1 MIPLLMACLGV
12 LVADLLLNVVNQI
25 HQQRHAAEV
34 PAILADLLTP
44 ERVRRGQAYHRARTL
59 LARSETLLC
68 AALWLVFLFGGG
80 LGRYDALLLAHWPA
94 PPMQGMVFACG
105 LLALRLLVAAPFA
118 WYRQFRLEERYG
130 FNTMSSQLWLA
141 DAIKATPLALFF
153 AGLAGAAFPALLL
166 WRPDSWWLWGWTGL
180 TLFSAALIWLAP
192 WLIEPLFHRFRPL
205 TQPDLLRSIQQLAD
219 TAGLAGARIL
229 SVDASRRSRH
239 SNAYFTGLG
248 RQRRI
253 VLYDNLVN
261 HFQPD
266 EILAV
271 LAHEMGHWRHH
282 HLRYRFLW
290 HALVTLAGFLLAQRL
305 WLWGGLPGLVGLN
318 TASPAAQGL
327 LLLLLMHLAGF
338 FLAPLGNA
346 LARRQEWQADVF
358 ARHLTGRPDR
368 LADALVKL
376 ARDNLIA
383 LHPHPWYVWFNYSHP
398 PLVERLEALRDRNG

>member
-1 MIPLLMACLGV
+1 MPPLLIACLGV
-12 LVADLLLNVVNQI
+12 VLAELLLDVVNQV

-34 PAILADLLTP
+34 PAILAGHLTP
-44 ERVRRGQAYHRARTL
+44 ERIRRGQAYHRARNL
-59 LARSETLLC
+59 LARSEKLLFSG
-68 AALWLVFLFGGG
+68 LWLVFLFGGA
-80 LGRYDALLLAHWPA
+80 LGRYDARLVAHWPA
-94 PPMQGMVFACG
+94 LPMQGMLFVCG

-118 WYRQFRLEERYG
+118 WYRQFCLEERYG
-130 FNTMSSQLWLA
+130 FNTMSRRLWFE
-141 DAIKATPLALFF
+141 DAIKAALLTLVLG
-153 AGLAGAAFPALLL
+153 GLAGAAFPALLL
-166 WRPDSWWLWGWTGL
+166 WQPDSWWLWGWTGL
-180 TLFSAALIWLAP
+180 TLVSAALIWLAP

-205 TQPDLLRSIQQLAD
+205 TQPDLLRSIQQLAEA
-219 TAGLAGARIL
+219 AGLAGARIL

-239 SNAYFTGLG
+239 SNAYFAGLG

-253 VLYDNLVN
+253 VLYDTLLK
-261 HFQPD
+261 HLQQD

-290 HALVTLAGFLLAQRL
+290 HSVATLAGFILAQRL

-327 LLLLLMHLAGF
+327 LLLLLMHLLGF
-338 FLAPLGNA
+338 FLAPLGNG

-358 ARHLTGRPDR
+358 ARRLTGHPDR

-376 ARDNLIA
+376 ARDNLVA

-398 PLVERLEALRDRNG
+398 PLVQRLEALRDRNG